1 MLTPTSETADASGD
15 DFERVTATN
24 LRGVW
29 NGMKYELRRM
39 RQQGSGAIVN
49 CSSIGDL
56 IGNPS
61 RAIYSATKH
70 SVIGL
75 MDYHVPGPLPTDVS
89 AGDR

>member
-1 MLTPTSETADASGD
+1 MLTPTSETADASD
-15 DFERVTATN
+15 DAFDRVHAVN
-24 LRGVW
+24 LCGVR
-29 NGMKYELRRM
+29 NCMNYELRQM
-39 RQQGSGAIVN
+39 REQGSGAIVH

-61 RAIYSATKH
+61 RAIYGATKH
-70 SVIGL
+70 GVIGL